1 MSSSPSR
8 EPRQPELANAVFVTD
23 RLLVGGDL
31 DARDPDL
38 AERQLAELVEL
49 GVTHVVDVRVEWDD
63 FDYVAERAPDVAYL
77 HHGMDDAGQRV
88 PLEWFDEGVA
98 WVLSALESG
107 GTVLAHCH
115 MGINRGPSLGYAVML
130 AQGWDPVEA
139 LDTIRR
145 ARPQA
150 YVAYA
155 EQALRWHHVRTGGT
169 VEQHAADQAR
179 LKEWRRANALDLE
192 SVIRLKRQQGY

>member
-1 MSSSPSR
+1 MSDPSKR
-8 EPRQPELANAVFVTD
+8 RQPRIANAVFVTD
-23 RLLVGGDL
+23 HLLVGGDL
-31 DARDPDL
+31 DTRNPRTAR
-38 AERQLAELVEL
+38 AQLAELVRL
-49 GVTHVVDVRVEWDD
+49 GMTHLVDVRVEWDD
-63 FDYVAERAPDVAYL
+63 LDYVAEHAPGVGYL
-77 HHGMDDAGQRV
+77 HHGVDDAGQRL
-88 PLEWFDEGVA
+88 PLEWFDEGVR
-98 WVLSALESG
+98 WVLDAIEAG

-139 LDTIRR
+139 LDAIRR

-155 EQALRWHHVRTGGT
+155 EQALQWHHVRAGSS

-179 LKEWRRANALDLE
+179 LKRWRAAHALDLE

>member
-1 MSSSPSR
+1 MDR
-8 EPRQPELANAVFVTD
+8 TQPLLADAVYVTD
-23 RLLVGGDL
+23 HLLVGGDL
-31 DARDPDL
+31 DVRDQRL
-38 AERQLAELVEL
+38 AARQLAELVEL
-49 GVTHVVDVRVEWDD
+49 GVTHLVDVRVEWDD
-63 FDYVAERAPDVAYL
+63 LDYVAENAPDIAYL
-77 HHGMDDAGQRV
+77 HHGMDDAGQEV
-88 PLEWFDEGVA
+88 PFEWFDEGVN
-98 WVLSALESG
+98 WVLDALSNG

-155 EQALRWHHVRTGGT
+155 EDALRWHHARTGAAA
-169 VEQHAADQAR
+169 EQRADDEAR
-179 LKEWRRANALDLE
+179 VARWRHENHLDLE
-192 SVIRLKRQQGY
+192 SVIRLKREQGY

>member
-1 MSSSPSR
+1 MTDQ
-8 EPRQPELANAVFVTD
+8 RQPEVANAAFVTD
-23 RLLVGGDL
+23 HLLVGGDL
-31 DARDPDL
+31 DTRDPH
-38 AERQLAELVEL
+38 AASAQLAELVEL
-49 GVTHVVDVRVEWDD
+49 GVTHLVDVRIEWDD
-63 FDYVAERAPDVAYL
+63 LDYVAEHAPDVAYL
-77 HHGMDDAGQRV
+77 HHPTDDAGQMM
-88 PLEWFDEGVA
+88 PLEWFDDGVRWILEAIEG
-98 WVLSALESG
+98 G

-139 LDTIRR
+139 LDVIRR
-145 ARPQA
+145 VRPQA

-155 EQALRWHHVRTGGT
+155 EQALRWWHIRAGST

-179 LKEWRRANALDLE
+179 LKQWRQEHALDLE

>member
-1 MSSSPSR
+1 MPD
-8 EPRQPELANAVFVTD
+8 PRQPRIADAVFVTD

-31 DARDPDL
+31 DARDDDL
-38 AERQLAELVEL
+38 AGRQLAELVEL

-63 FDYVAERAPDVAYL
+63 LDYVAERAPAITYL
-77 HHGMDDAGQRV
+77 HHGMDDAGQQV

-98 WVLSALESG
+98 WIRSALEEG

-130 AQGWDPVEA
+130 TLGWDPVEA
-139 LDTIRR
+139 LDAIRR

-155 EQALRWHHVRTGGT
+155 EQALRWHHIRTGGT
-169 VEQHAADQAR
+169 VDQHAADQAR
-179 LKEWRRANALDLE
+179 LKEWRRSHALDLE
-192 SVIRLKRQQGY
+192 TVIRLKREQGEGGP

>member
-1 MSSSPSR
+1 MTTH
-8 EPRQPELANAVFVTD
+8 EPPRLANASWVTD
-23 RLLVGGDL
+23 HLLVGGDL
-31 DARDPDL
+31 DARDDSL

-49 GVTHVVDVRVEWDD
+49 GVTHVVDVRLEWDD
-63 FDYVAERAPDVAYL
+63 LDFVAQRASDIAYL

-88 PLEWFDEGVA
+88 PGEWFDEGVGWILA
-98 WVLSALESG
+98 ALEEG

-145 ARPQA
+145 VRPQA

-155 EQALRWHHVRTGGT
+155 EDALRWHHARTGASAS
-169 VEQHAADQAR
+169 QRDDDAARVAT
-179 LKEWRRANALDLE
+179 WRRDNRMDLE

>member
-1 MSSSPSR
+1 MTSS
-8 EPRQPELANAVFVTD
+8 PRQPRVADAVFVTD

-31 DARDPDL
+31 DVQDVRL
-38 AERQLAELVEL
+38 AARQLAELVEL
-49 GVTHVVDVRVEWDD
+49 GVTHVVDVRLEWDD
-63 FDYVAERAPDVAYL
+63 LDYVAERAPDLAYL
-77 HHGMDDAGQRV
+77 HHGMDDAGQQV
-88 PLEWFDEGVA
+88 PLEWFDEGVR
-98 WVLSALESG
+98 WVLDALEAG

-115 MGINRGPSLGYAVML
+115 MGVNRGPSLGYAVLL

-139 LDTIRR
+139 LDAIRR

-150 YVAYA
+150 FVAYA

-169 VEQHAADQAR
+169 VEEHAADQAR
-179 LKEWRRANALDLE
+179 LKEWRRTHALDLE

>member
-1 MSSSPSR
+1 MTSR
-8 EPRQPELANAVFVTD
+8 ESPRLANASWVTD
-23 RLLVGGDL
+23 HLLVGGDL
-31 DARDPDL
+31 DARDDTL
-38 AERQLAELVEL
+38 AERQLAELVEV
-49 GVTHVVDVRVEWDD
+49 GVTHLVDVRLEWDD
-63 FDYVAERAPDVAYL
+63 LDFVAQRASAIAYL

-88 PLEWFDEGVA
+88 PGEWFDKGVGWILA
-98 WVLSALESG
+98 ALEEG

-115 MGINRGPSLGYAVML
+115 MGINRGPSLGYAVLL

-155 EQALRWHHVRTGGT
+155 EDALRWHHARTEASA
-169 VEQHAADQAR
+169 EQQADDLAR
-179 LKEWRRANALDLE
+179 VGEWRRANHLDLE
-192 SVIRLKRQQGY
+192 AVIRLKRQQGY